1 MNKNLL
7 LGVLLPLCLGAVS
20 CRNTEAPVLPKVSI
34 FCDHIETIARQEGIP
49 FAEAAARV
57 KELGY
62 AGADVRVLQKP
73 EEIKT
78 LDSLGFEHACAI
90 TDINYSKGEQKEL
103 EDLTLAFMKE
113 HGFDRLLLVTG
124 LMPAEGF
131 SQEDREIERQRIAA
145 FAARVAECGYSIM
158 MEDYDHKRSISYNA
172 ERLDSLFSISKD
184 LGLVFDSGNFLFAE
198 EDALKQLDHFR
209 DRIGHV
215 HLKDRTSPSDMSCV
229 PIGTGCIPMKE
240 LIEKLVDTGYQGWL
254 TVEQFGSRNMLADC
268 GVSIQNINSVL
279 CKN

>member
-1 MNKNLL
+1 M
-7 LGVLLPLCLGAVS
+7 
-20 CRNTEAPVLPKVSI
+20 PKISI
-34 FCDHIETIARQEGIP
+34 FCDHIESIARQEGIP

-90 TDINYSKGEQKEL
+90 TDINYSNGEQKEL
-103 EDLTLAFMKE
+103 EDLTLAFMEE
-113 HGFDRLLLVTG
+113 HGYDRLLLVTG

-131 SQEDREIERQRIAA
+131 SQEDRDIERQRIAA
-145 FAARVAECGYSIM
+145 FAARVAAHGYSIM

-172 ERLDSLFSISKD
+172 ERIDSLFSVSKD

-198 EDALKQLDHFR
+198 EDALEQLDHFR

-240 LIEKLVDTGYQGWL
+240 LIGKLVETGYRGWL
-254 TVEQFGSRNMLADC
+254 TVEQFGSRNMLSDC
-268 GVSIQNINSVL
+268 GVSIQNINSIL
-279 CKN
+279 WEK

>member
-1 MNKNLL
+1 MGLL
-7 LGVLLPLCLGAVS
+7 AFLCICAMS
-20 CRNTEAPVLPKVSI
+20 CKRTEAPVMPKISI
-34 FCDHIETIARQEGIP
+34 FCDHIESIARQEGIP

-73 EEIKT
+73 EEIKI

-90 TDINYSKGEQKEL
+90 TDINYSNGEQKEL
-103 EDLTLAFMKE
+103 EDLTLAFMEE
-113 HGFDRLLLVTG
+113 HGYDRLLLVTG

-131 SQEDREIERQRIAA
+131 SQEDRDIERQRIAA
-145 FAARVAECGYSIM
+145 FAAKVAGHGYSIM
-158 MEDYDHKRSISYNA
+158 MEDYDHKRSISFNA
-172 ERLDSLFSISKD
+172 ERIDSLFSVSND

-198 EDALKQLDHFR
+198 EDALEQLDHFR

-240 LIEKLVDTGYQGWL
+240 LIGKLVETGYQGWL
-254 TVEQFGSRNMLADC
+254 TVEQFGSRNMLSDC
-268 GVSIQNINSVL
+268 GVSIQNINSIL
-279 CKN
+279 WEK